1 MDKRLFSA
9 IPRPEVE
16 KRFLRLIKI
25 VPQMTYLV
33 TASRQKIA
41 GKDTLIVN
49 FFKNEENEILPRYLN
64 TRLLK

>member
-41 GKDTLIVN
+41 GKLSLIH
-49 FFKNEENEILPRYLN
+49 I
-64 TRLLK
+64 